1 MSIEIKYSELFD
13 TIEKNKNYK
22 IIFRDSQLLNS
33 LFNSMNFK
41 SKFDYIFSDL
51 NKYNNVEQYENNKIF
66 KQFSKIKIQ
75 FSINILITSIGIGTK
90 VNDVEKR
97 ILKNNYKNILILIED
112 WISLSNDTQSFLI
125 SLIKQK
131 DKYADK
137 YKKDSITFIYG
148 CTNEDNK
155 ISDSLF
161 NNIFTIPNLSV
172 NDSFDL
178 IRMNYKEFKDIQ
190 ESQFAEIYYINCGKF
205 ESIVFL
211 LQITKKDGYKVSKDT
226 LNTTLESMLDMIDNN
241 VNFTSISQRK
251 VISLFS
257 VFPKY
262 FDPYEITNIEVNLDK
277 YELEKNLVILEKL
290 FVLFRRDISQSE
302 YTLLKQL
309 KTKLLTANDHIRK
322 EVFSLYYQYLTE
334 FYPLDYRRR
343 IDILTSYFKDDDEL
357 LYQYA
362 SLFDYYYINNLRDQI
377 EEIEIEVRTSQIEE
391 SKKEFFQD
399 ICNFKYSNK
408 QISMYDIF
416 GTDNISLNALLLK
429 KDIEFNSV
437 ISDSSKELKNFC
449 ELLYGIVQKEDFL
462 KYDPLKKGI
471 YYILLIPQFIDK
483 FNDFDKAKYLMRKFE
498 ALEPR
503 SLETKKQI
511 EFYKNVLYRKSFLFD
526 NTAISINKSLKALKF
541 FKTLENNKE
550 EYMCLNT
557 LLSLSIVNGDLEK
570 ATNYKNEIIKLKSK
584 TNLPQY
590 YKSEMNFILLE
601 IFRNPNLTY
610 EVIRDKYLSILENKN
625 ISLTT
630 TNIIYTNLSA
640 ISLEYGRIENYEQYK
655 NTINNINNID
665 DISNIKN
672 ESIDDFYRYYFA
684 WFEFGK
690 NIITGNLENAKN
702 IYEQLNDFIPTI
714 FRSDKA
720 ILKLKYMYYRDIFA
734 EKTLTGKDFSGF
746 IIDKKN
752 NYREWTFFSRG
763 FMLTD
768 IHHTSIL

>member
-1 MSIEIKYSELFD
+1 M
-13 TIEKNKNYK
+13 
-22 IIFRDSQLLNS
+22 
-33 LFNSMNFK
+33 
-41 SKFDYIFSDL
+41 
-51 NKYNNVEQYENNKIF
+51 
-66 KQFSKIKIQ
+66 
-75 FSINILITSIGIGTK
+75 
-90 VNDVEKR
+90 
-97 ILKNNYKNILILIED
+97 
-112 WISLSNDTQSFLI
+112 
-125 SLIKQK
+125 
-131 DKYADK
+131 
-137 YKKDSITFIYG
+137 
-148 CTNEDNK
+148 
-155 ISDSLF
+155 
-161 NNIFTIPNLSV
+161 
-172 NDSFDL
+172 
-178 IRMNYKEFKDIQ
+178 
-190 ESQFAEIYYINCGKF
+190 
-205 ESIVFL
+205 
-211 LQITKKDGYKVSKDT
+211 
-226 LNTTLESMLDMIDNN
+226 
-241 VNFTSISQRK
+241 
-251 VISLFS
+251 
-257 VFPKY
+257 
-262 FDPYEITNIEVNLDK
+262 
-277 YELEKNLVILEKL
+277 
-290 FVLFRRDISQSE
+290 
-302 YTLLKQL
+302 
-309 KTKLLTANDHIRK
+309 
-322 EVFSLYYQYLTE
+322 
-334 FYPLDYRRR
+334 
-343 IDILTSYFKDDDEL
+343 
-357 LYQYA
+357 
-362 SLFDYYYINNLRDQI
+362 RDQI

-752 NYREWTFFSRG
+752 NYR
-763 FMLTD
+763 
-768 IHHTSIL
+768 